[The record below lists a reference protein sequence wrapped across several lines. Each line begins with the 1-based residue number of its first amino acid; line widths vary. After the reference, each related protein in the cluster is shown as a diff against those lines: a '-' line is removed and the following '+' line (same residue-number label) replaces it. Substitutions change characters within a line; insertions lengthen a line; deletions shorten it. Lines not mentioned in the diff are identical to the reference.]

1 MKKTINQNSLFYKF
15 YLYYNLY
22 IHHNCLKKRKHYSQ
36 SGEDVFI
43 VEYFKNRDL
52 GFYVDIGCFHPIM
65 YSNTAALYS
74 NGWNGINID
83 MNQTSIDLF
92 NIIRKKDKNF
102 CVALSNTQENREGYI
117 DHFFSPINSLNKEFS
132 NYTSKNISNRDHKT
146 INLTTY
152 TFEKFIESKNINVP
166 NIDLLNIDVETFDF
180 QVLEG
185 FNLNKFKPEL
195 ICIEM
200 LNSKGD
206 LQQDKYEAYLS
217 KFNYS
222 MINKIGLNGFFELQK
237 K

>member
-22 IHHNCLKKRKHYSQ
+22 IHHNCLKKRKYYSQ
-36 SGEDVFI
+36 AGEDVFI
-43 VEYFKNRDL
+43 VEYFKNKDR

-65 YSNTAALYS
+65 YSNTAALYN

-83 MNQTSIDLF
+83 MNKTSVDLF

-132 NYTSKNISNRDHKT
+132 SYASKNISNRDHKT

-152 TFEKFIESKNINVP
+152 TFEKFIESKNINIP
-166 NIDLLNIDVETFDF
+166 NINFLNIDVETFDF

-200 LNSKGD
+200 INSKGD

>member
-1 MKKTINQNSLFYKF
+1 LKKTINQNSLFYKL

-36 SGEDVFI
+36 TGEDVFI
-43 VEYFKNRDL
+43 VEYFKNRDR

-83 MNQTSIDLF
+83 MNKTSIDLF

-132 NYTSKNISNRDHKT
+132 SYASKNISNRDHKT

-152 TFEKFIESKNINVP
+152 TFEKFIESKNINIP
-166 NIDLLNIDVETFDF
+166 NINFLNIDVETFDF

-200 LNSKGD
+200 INSKGD

>member
-22 IHHNCLKKRKHYSQ
+22 IHHNCLKKRKYYSQ
-36 SGEDVFI
+36 AGEDAFI
-43 VEYFKNRDL
+43 IE

-65 YSNTAALYS
+65 YSNTAALYN

-83 MNQTSIDLF
+83 MNKTSVDLF

-102 CVALSNTQENREGYI
+102 CVALSNTQESREGYI

-132 NYTSKNISNRDHKT
+132 NYASKNISNRDHKT

-152 TFEKFIESKNINVP
+152 TFEKFLESKNINMP
-166 NIDLLNIDVETFDF
+166 NINFLNIDVETFDF

-200 LNSKGD
+200 INSKGD

-222 MINKIGLNGFFELQK
+222 MINKIGLNGFFELK
-237 K
+237 KN